1 MAWICRECNS
11 TNVVETVVQNINTGV
26 VEDGVDDSTR
36 CNDCLSR
43 DVAYTEDDIPE
54 FHIKSSKIR
63 RIWTSNGRN
72 NDSVW
77 VETED
82 ALFYKMKAS
91 EITKLFQ
98 QADVLLEAKLSR
110 KHSYLTLV

>member
-1 MAWICRECNS
+1 MAWMCRECNS

-43 DVAYTEDDIPE
+43 DVAYTEDNIPE
-54 FHIKSSKIR
+54 GHIKSSTIKY
-63 RIWTSNGRN
+63 IWTSDGRN

-77 VETED
+77 CQTED
-82 ALFYKMKAS
+82 ALIYKIKAK
-91 EITKLFQ
+91 EITKLFL
-98 QADVLLEAKLSR
+98 QADVLLEAKLAR
-110 KHSYLTLV
+110 KHTYLTLA